1 MRTVI
6 SLLLSALLPASLC
19 AAESIDYSWFDLA
32 LVSHDGPRD
41 DFEGLG
47 ARISLPFNS
56 QVYGKADFS
65 TTSADSVDRTDFA
78 FGGGY
83 HMPLNRHTD
92 FFAELEIVN
101 VDTDAGDDDGFR
113 FGGGLRSLATK
124 ELEVRGALRYVD
136 LGDGELV
143 LDLGAQYLVNRDW
156 AAFIDVSEGD
166 DFGGYRIGARYN
178 F

>member
-1 MRTVI
+1 MRPLFPV
-6 SLLLSALLPASLC
+6 LLLLVLPAPVL
-19 AAESIDYSWFDLA
+19 AADSIDYSYFDVA
-32 LVSHDGPRD
+32 LVNQDGRGD

-47 ARISLPFNS
+47 VRLSLPFDT
-56 QVYGKADFS
+56 QVYGKAEFS
-65 TTSADSVDRTDFA
+65 ATSANSIDRNDFA

-83 HMPLNRHTD
+83 RTPLNRTSD

-113 FGGGLRSLATK
+113 FGGGVRSLVAK
-124 ELEVRGALRYVD
+124 ELEVRAALRYVD

-143 LDLGAQYLVNRDW
+143 LDLGAQYLVNTRW
-156 AAFIDVSEGD
+156 AAFLDVSEGD